1 MCWWLCVYDGY
12 VCVCVLCEYGG
23 DGVVCMEVLVV
34 CV

>member
-12 VCVCVLCEYGG
+12 VCVLFEYGG
-23 DGVVCMEVLVV
+23 DGIVCMEVLVV